1 MATLREIKRR
11 INGIKNTEK
20 ITRAMKMVSA
30 VKFRKAHENVIAARP
45 YAGKIA
51 EILQSLLPAC
61 SDIENP
67 LLKEREVKRICL
79 MVVTSDRGFAGPFNT
94 NLIKETE
101 KLIQEQYQTLRDSH
115 SLTLVTLG
123 KKSFDYFSR
132 RNYDIYAKYTG
143 IFDRLEFV
151 NAQKI
156 VLDMLDGYN
165 TGKFDKVVMVYNE
178 FKSAAQ
184 SKITIEQFLPIT
196 SLNTG
201 QKPENK
207 ILNDFIFEPSLQGII
222 DYMLPKHLNTQIWR
236 VMLESFASEQAARM
250 LAMDSATNNA
260 NDLIRTLQLHYN
272 KARQASITKELL
284 EIVSGAEALKESS

>member
-1 MATLREIKRR
+1 MATLREIKSR
-11 INGIKNTEK
+11 ITGIKNTEK

-30 VKFRKAHENVIAARP
+30 VKFRKAQENVVAARP
-45 YAGKIA
+45 YAKKIA
-51 EILQSLLPAC
+51 DILQSLLPAC
-61 SDIENP
+61 GDMDNP
-67 LLKEREVKRICL
+67 LLKERDVKRICIT
-79 MVVTSDRGFAGPFNT
+79 VVTSDRGFAGPFNT

-101 KLIQEQYQTLRDSH
+101 KIIKEKYSDLLNSH
-115 SLTLVTLG
+115 NLTLVTMG

-132 RNYDIYAKYTG
+132 RNYDIYAKYVG
-143 IFDRLEFV
+143 IFDKLVFM

-156 VLDMLDGYN
+156 VADLLDGFM
-165 TGKFDKVVMVYNE
+165 TGKFDKVIMVYNE

-184 SKITIEQFLPIT
+184 AKITEEQFLPIASLAPDRNSGGKT
-196 SLNTG
+196 S
-201 QKPENK
+201 
-207 ILNDFIFEPSLQGII
+207 DFIFEPSIKEII
-222 DYMLPKHLNTQIWR
+222 DYMLPKHLNTQVWR

-260 NDLIRTLQLHYN
+260 NDLIRTLQIYYN

>member
-1 MATLREIKRR
+1 LATLREIKSR
-11 INGIKNTEK
+11 ISGVKNTEK

-30 VKFRKAHENVIAARP
+30 VKFRKAQENVMAARP
-45 YAGKIA
+45 YAKKIA
-51 EILQSLLPAC
+51 DILQSLLPAC

-94 NLIKETE
+94 NLIKEAE
-101 KLIQEQYQTLRDSH
+101 KLIKEKYANMFNSH
-115 SLTLVTLG
+115 NLTLVTLG
-123 KKSFDYFSR
+123 KKSFDYFSK
-132 RNYDIYAKYTG
+132 RNYDVYAKYVG
-143 IFDRLEFV
+143 IFDRLDFI

-156 VLDMLDGYN
+156 VMDLLEGFN
-165 TGKFDKVVMVYNE
+165 TGKFDKVVMIYNE

-184 SKITIEQFLPIT
+184 SKITEEQFLPIA
-196 SLNTG
+196 SLEAEQN
-201 QKPENK
+201 PEGK
-207 ILNDFIFEPSLQGII
+207 VNDYIFEPSVKDII

-236 VMLESFASEQAARM
+236 VMLESFASEHAARM

-260 NDLIRTLQLHYN
+260 NELIRDLQLHYN

-284 EIVSGAEALKESS
+284 EIVSGAEALKESN

>member
-1 MATLREIKRR
+1 MATLREIKSR
-11 INGIKNTEK
+11 ITGIKNTEK

-30 VKFRKAHENVIAARP
+30 VKFRKAQENVVAARP
-45 YAGKIA
+45 YARKIA

-79 MVVTSDRGFAGPFNT
+79 TVVTSDRGFAGPFNT

-101 KLIQEQYQTLRDSH
+101 KLIREKYQDLLNSH
-115 SLTLVTLG
+115 NLTLVTLG

-132 RNYDIYAKYTG
+132 RNYDIYAKYVG
-143 IFDRLEFV
+143 IFDKLEFV
-151 NAQKI
+151 NARKI
-156 VLDMLDGYN
+156 VLDLLDGYN
-165 TGKFDKVVMVYNE
+165 TGKFDKVVMIYNE

-184 SKITIEQFLPIT
+184 SKITVEQFLPIA
-196 SLNTG
+196 SLDTE
-201 QKPENK
+201 QKTANK
-207 ILNDFIFEPSLQGII
+207 IINDFIFEPSVQEII
-222 DYMLPKHLNTQIWR
+222 DYMLPKHLNTQVWR

-260 NDLIRTLQLHYN
+260 NELIKTLQLHYN